1 MRTVIMLLVVFA
13 ISTPSFAEGA
23 FWQGQLPFSMGTSS
37 DAAKPSLEFGGG
49 LGVDAFLWH
58 VGPFMLGLGGGL
70 YGTLPFK
77 TGNAAVSVKPYTLYS
92 EERLSIAYILSGP
105 TFSIIPTLGL
115 KSVIGAA
122 IFNRQVQKSAST
134 SIDLL
139 LALGPTMS
147 VFYWL
152 KQLGFGLAY
161 SMSYGTKGLRQHVDL
176 SFVVSIP
183 VSRG

>member
-1 MRTVIMLLVVFA
+1 MRTIMMLLVVLA
-13 ISTPSFAEGA
+13 ISRSIFAEGS
-23 FWQGQLPFSMGTSS
+23 FWQAQLPFSLGTSS

-49 LGVDAFLWH
+49 LGIDAFLWH
-58 VGPFMLGLGGGL
+58 LGPFMFGVGGGL

-122 IFNRQVQKSAST
+122 IFNRQVQKSAS
-134 SIDLL
+134 SSLDLL
-139 LALGPTMS
+139 VALGPTMS
-147 VFYWL
+147 VFYWI

-161 SMSYGTKGLRQHVDL
+161 GISYGTKGLRQHVDL
-176 SFVVSIP
+176 SFVVNIP
-183 VSRG
+183 A